1 MSTEPTDADDSP
13 EGLSEPISPELV
25 LVSPDLRG
33 AALAQL
39 RRLEE
44 SRERVLLPDEDPA
57 RHRVVSAPAEDAPRH
72 GDSHRLVPQLV
83 LYAGWQALVG
93 VLFGIAA
100 FGALI
105 ALILVATLL
114 R

>member
-1 MSTEPTDADDSP
+1 MSMEPTDAEDFP

-25 LVSPDLRG
+25 LVSPDLRA

-39 RRLEE
+39 MRLEE
-44 SRERVLLPDEDPA
+44 SREDVLLRDEDAA
-57 RHRVVSAPAEDAPRH
+57 RRRVVAAPVDDAPR
-72 GDSHRLVPQLV
+72 GGGSPRLVPQLV
-83 LYAGWQALVG
+83 LYAGWQALLG

-105 ALILVATLL
+105 ALILVVTLL

>member
-1 MSTEPTDADDSP
+1 MSTEPTDADVSP
-13 EGLSEPISPELV
+13 GGLSEPISPELV
-25 LVSPDLRG
+25 LVSPDLRA
-33 AALAQL
+33 AALAEL
-39 RRLEE
+39 MRLEE
-44 SRERVLLPDEDPA
+44 SRERVLREENPA
-57 RHRVVSAPAEDAPRH
+57 RHRVAGAPADDAALD
-72 GDSHRLVPQLV
+72 GDSRRLVPQLV
-83 LYAGWQALVG
+83 LYAGWQALLG

>member
-1 MSTEPTDADDSP
+1 MSTEPTDADVSP

-25 LVSPDLRG
+25 LVSPDLRA

-39 RRLEE
+39 R
-44 SRERVLLPDEDPA
+44 SREHVLFRDEDPA
-57 RHRVVSAPAEDAPRH
+57 RDRVAVDPVDEAPRD
-72 GDSHRLVPQLV
+72 GNSQRLVPQLV
-83 LYAGWQALVG
+83 LYAGWQALLG

>member
-1 MSTEPTDADDSP
+1 MIRRRGSP
-13 EGLSEPISPELV
+13 NRSPLSS
-25 LVSPDLRG
+25 SSCLRTSGQLHWRSSG
-33 AALAQL
+33 AWKRA
-39 RRLEE
+39 
-44 SRERVLLPDEDPA
+44 
-57 RHRVVSAPAEDAPRH
+57 VSACSCRTRTRPDIASSRLRPRTRR
-72 GDSHRLVPQLV
+72 DTATRTRLVPQLV